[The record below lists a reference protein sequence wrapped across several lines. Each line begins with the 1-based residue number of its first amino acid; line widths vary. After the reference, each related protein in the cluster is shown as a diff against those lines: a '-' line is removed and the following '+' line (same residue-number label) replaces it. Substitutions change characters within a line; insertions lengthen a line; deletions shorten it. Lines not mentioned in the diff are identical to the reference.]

1 MIQFLMIMNDRGIV
15 RYRKVYVNDNTFF
28 LDNYKV
34 ACIYQ
39 HILKTKSTLTSNFKV
54 NDSFGSNIIYRQYA
68 NLYFIIGS
76 DSDKHTSKYNI
87 LIHNLV
93 ERIDSKFNHISS
105 EANIINNNMAI
116 NDIVESMSIT

>member
-1 MIQFLMIMNDRGIV
+1 MIQFLMIMNDCGVV
-15 RYRKVYVNDNTFF
+15 RYRKVFVNDNTFL

-39 HILKTKSTLTSNFKV
+39 HILKTKSTFTNNFKV
-54 NDSFGSNIIYRQYA
+54 DDSFESHITYRQYA

-76 DSDKHTSKYNI
+76 DSDKYTSKYNI

-93 ERIDSKFNHISS
+93 ERIDLKFNYISS
-105 EANIINNNMAI
+105 EANIISNNLVI
-116 NDIVESMSIT
+116 NDIIESMNII

>member
-1 MIQFLMIMNDRGIV
+1 MIQFLMIMNDCGIV
-15 RYRKVYVNDNTFF
+15 RYRKVYLKDNTFL

-39 HILKTKSTLTSNFKV
+39 HILKNKSTFANEFKI
-54 NDSFGSNIIYRQYA
+54 NDTFESNIIYRQYA

-76 DSDKHTSKYNI
+76 DSDKYTSKYNI

-93 ERIDSKFNHISS
+93 ERIDSKFNYISS
-105 EANIINNNMAI
+105 ESNIINKNMAI
-116 NDIVESMSIT
+116 NDIIESMDIN